1 MRAFLFGVMVLWV
14 VTLSPA
20 GPDPLSGSETDVQL
34 TDKEAAAEDL
44 KKATGGEA
52 KKILEDKSE
61 DALDPAGKE
70 KAEKATA
77 KDDQKK
83 IKAVAPKKASNS
95 NKSLKKPQGSAKEDR
110 PWTIKE
116 HPKKKSDTPKK
127 KPVPLKWKND
137 AQQLQCE
144 ALLKKLRQ
152 NLGKA
157 RTYAIRGDT
166 CATARH
172 ANSFMDLADRCN
184 KECPD
189 GFLESNGY
197 SEKIVQ
203 NVKVLSELGKKACL
217 DK

>member
-1 MRAFLFGVMVLWV
+1 MRVSFFGVMVLWV
-14 VTLSPA
+14 VILGLA
-20 GPDPLSGSETDVQL
+20 APDTSSGSEAGVEA
-34 TDKEAAAEDL
+34 TDKVKAADPKKSPKTDTGL
-44 KKATGGEA
+44 KKT
-52 KKILEDKSE
+52 KR
-61 DALDPAGKE
+61 
-70 KAEKATA
+70 
-77 KDDQKK
+77 
-83 IKAVAPKKASNS
+83 
-95 NKSLKKPQGSAKEDR
+95 SAKEDR

-116 HPKKKSDTPKK
+116 HPSNKSDTPPK
-127 KPVPLKWKND
+127 KPAPLKWEND
-137 AQQLQCE
+137 AQRLQCE
-144 ALLKKLRQ
+144 TLLKKVQQ

-157 RTYAIRGDT
+157 RTYSIRGDT